1 MKSRREIRILDPLY
15 GDVVLNGPIA
25 DLSRT
30 PAIQRLREIRLSN
43 IDSLSMPGIAN
54 ISRYE
59 HSIGTAYLASRI
71 GFSGRLSQ
79 SENLALQ
86 AAAMLHDFAITAF
99 GHLVEEALKYV
110 SAQFNHEMKLS
121 MLLQTPGEGELGGVN
136 LQLYAGHELGIRP
149 WSDRTFGTEA
159 ERLLQEI
166 VNAQKGKGRYGPC
179 IVGDIDLDNLDNLIR
194 IAFHMGLDVDKG
206 LPIRIAAG
214 IVGSN
219 EEEGRLIF
227 SSDTIALI
235 KKWLELR
242 RIVYSRLMLS
252 RDDFAGK
259 TMLIYATIKA
269 FTREELG
276 LPIYA
281 WTLTDREL
289 LQSLL
294 QSKDKDVVR
303 TVKSWLLGDLWPISD
318 LIWMAGEAPKY
329 STINDF
335 NSFAS
340 DALRRPCFAY
350 SITDKRTRLLE
361 FRVESGELIQLGG
374 HPTGWVLGVASRK
387 RKEFSIAEN
396 RRLQQVASEYFDTRF
411 LGKASESTLDP
422 LPLFE

>member
-15 GDVVLNGPIA
+15 GDMVLNGPIA
-25 DLSRT
+25 DLSCT

-79 SENLALQ
+79 SENLVLQ

-99 GHLVEEALKYV
+99 GHLVEEALQYV
-110 SAQFNHEMKLS
+110 SAPFKHEMKLS
-121 MLLQTPGEGELGGVN
+121 MLLQTPGEGELGGIN
-136 LQLYAGHELGIRP
+136 LQLYSGHESGIRP
-149 WSDRTFGTEA
+149 WFERTFGTEA
-159 ERLLQEI
+159 ERSLQEI
-166 VNAQKGKGRYGPC
+166 VNALTGKGRYGPC
-179 IVGDIDLDNLDNLIR
+179 IVGDIDLDNLDNLNR

-206 LPIRIAAG
+206 LPIRIAGG
-214 IVGSN
+214 IVESN
-219 EEEGRLIF
+219 EEGVIF
-227 SSDTIALI
+227 SSETVVLI
-235 KKWLELR
+235 KNWLELR
-242 RIVYSRLMLS
+242 RNVYSRLMLS

-269 FTREELG
+269 FTREEIG
-276 LPIYA
+276 PPIYA
-281 WTLTDREL
+281 WTLTDRML

-303 TVKSWLLGDLWPISD
+303 TVQSWLLSDLWPISD
-318 LIWMAGEAPKY
+318 LIWMDGKAPQY
-329 STINDF
+329 STINNF
-335 NSFAS
+335 NSFVS
-340 DALRRPCFAY
+340 DTLDRPCFAY
-350 SITDKRTRLLE
+350 SITDKRTRFLK
-361 FRVESGELIQLGG
+361 FRLESGKLIQLGS
-374 HPTGWVLGVASRK
+374 PPSGWVLGVASRN
-387 RKEFSIAEN
+387 RSGFSVAEN
-396 RRLQQVASEYFDTRF
+396 RRLQQVASEFFDTKC